1 VKIRRSISF
10 LVFVVMTG
18 ALGAQ
23 QRPQPQGQRL
33 PPRRVAPRPAMPA
46 PVQPAQA
53 APPGTPVQ
61 AAPAPPA
68 QTAPAQPDQSPQ
80 PAQSQPFQQV
90 QPAQPGQSAQ
100 PAQPAASTVRIGNL
114 SLRNAS
120 LTEVIDQLARQL
132 HINYILDPAVK
143 GGVILNTYGDTSN
156 LDTRNLLEL
165 ILRINGAG
173 LIQEGD
179 IYRIVQLK
187 DAPKIPIPPQINA
200 RDIPEDDQIMLN
212 LVFLKYVTVDEL
224 SKVLG
229 QFVGENATMYS
240 YTPMNLLF
248 ILDSRRNMRRT
259 MELISLFDSDTFA
272 NERVRL
278 FEVKNTRPS
287 DLVKDL
293 ENVLKAISLDAKNL
307 TVRFLPVD
315 RINTLI
321 AVAPNPGV
329 FDTIAQWIGKLDIP
343 VKVTAGG
350 SSENHV
356 YRVRYGRAEC
366 IALALTELF
375 GVYGYGGYGSLGAGY
390 GAGYGPGYGGYG
402 GYGTAGVAPV
412 AGPFGSAYGGG
423 YGASPSSMSGS
434 YGNSNSFNGSFGGS
448 GGCAAGA
455 GGGFGG
461 SYGGAGYGGAG
472 YGGGYGA
479 GPAYGYPVFGGFA
492 AQVPAANAAGPFGL
506 SGAAPQPPGAAAAP
520 AASGAT
526 SPSAPPPTPVRIVP
540 NPLDNALII
549 QADAQQYQDILKLLK
564 DLDIP
569 PRQILLEARIY
580 SVALSG
586 SFVAGVSAQFQKVS
600 GKDRS
605 LLGSLTNTAGV
616 AGAALS
622 FGALVGQ
629 SRELLAFLN
638 LSENASRVT
647 VLSEPSLI
655 ATDSIPATITVGS
668 QVPVETS
675 AATTVAGATTTTT
688 GISSHNTGVT
698 MQVNARVN
706 PSGVVTLIV
715 NQEVSKPSGDTSGLT
730 PSFDQQVVQ
739 TQITLQDGDTI
750 AIGGIISESNTTA
763 SNGLP
768 GLNRLPLIGGLFGNK
783 NYSHDRSELIIFM
796 TPHVIFDES
805 GLIEASNELKDRVKK
820 LRKYVKEL

>member
-1 VKIRRSISF
+1 VKIRRCIAFIVF
-10 LVFVVMTG
+10 LVIVG

-23 QRPQPQGQRL
+23 QQQPQAQPVKPL
-33 PPRRVAPRPAMPA
+33 PPVP
-46 PVQPAQA
+46 
-53 APPGTPVQ
+53 
-61 AAPAPPA
+61 
-68 QTAPAQPDQSPQ
+68 
-80 PAQSQPFQQV
+80 
-90 QPAQPGQSAQ
+90 
-100 PAQPAASTVRIGNL
+100 PAQPAAPPVRIGNL
-114 SLRNAS
+114 SLQNAS

-132 HINYILDPAVK
+132 RINYILDPAVK

-156 LDTRNLLEL
+156 LDARNLLDL

-200 RDIPEDDQIMLN
+200 RNIPEDDQIMLN

-293 ENVLKAISLDAKNL
+293 ENVLKAISLDGKNL

-329 FDTIAQWIGKLDIP
+329 FDTIAEWISKLDIP

-366 IALALTELF
+366 LALALTQLF
-375 GVYGYGGYGSLGAGY
+375 GIPGYGGGYGSPGGYGGGYPTGYGGGFGSGYGGYGS
-390 GAGYGPGYGGYG
+390 PGI
-402 GYGTAGVAPV
+402 APV

-423 YGASPSSMSGS
+423 YGATASGMSGA

-448 GGCAAGA
+448 GGCSAGA

-461 SYGGAGYGGAG
+461 GG
-472 YGGGYGA
+472 YGGGYGGGLYGGA
-479 GPAYGYPVFGGFA
+479 PAYGYPVFGGFA
-492 AQVPAANAAGPFGL
+492 AQAPAANVVGPLGLAGGT
-506 SGAAPQPPGAAAAP
+506 AAP
-520 AASGAT
+520 AAAT
-526 SPSAPPPTPVRIVP
+526 TNTATTGQTAGPAPTPVRIVP

-586 SFVAGVSAQFQKVS
+586 SFVSGVSAQFQKVS

-605 LLGSLTNTAGV
+605 LLGSLTSVSGV
-616 AGAALS
+616 ATTALS

-638 LSENASRVT
+638 LSENASRVH

-655 ATDSIPATITVGS
+655 ATDSIPATITVGA

-706 PSGVVTLIV
+706 PSGVVTLII
-715 NQEVSKPSGDTSGLT
+715 NQEVSKPSGDTTSLT
-730 PSFDQQVVQ
+730 PSFDQKVVQ
-739 TQITLQDGDTI
+739 TQITVQDGDTI

-763 SNGLP
+763 SNGIP
-768 GLNRLPLIGGLFGNK
+768 GLNRLPVIGGLFGNK
-783 NYSHDRSELIIFM
+783 SYTHDRTELIIFM
-796 TPHVIFDES
+796 TPRVIFDEND
-805 GLIEASNELKDRVKK
+805 LIEASNELKDRVKK
-820 LRKYVKEL
+820 LKKYVKEL

>member
-1 VKIRRSISF
+1 VKIRRSIIF
-10 LVFVVMTG
+10 PILLGMAG
-18 ALGAQ
+18 ALAAQ
-23 QRPQPQGQRL
+23 QPQAVQPL
-33 PPRRVAPRPAMPA
+33 PA
-46 PVQPAQA
+46 PQ
-53 APPGTPVQ
+53 
-61 AAPAPPA
+61 PAPPA
-68 QTAPAQPDQSPQ
+68 KP
-80 PAQSQPFQQV
+80 
-90 QPAQPGQSAQ
+90 
-100 PAQPAASTVRIGNL
+100 PAAPVRIGNL

-143 GGVILNTYGDTSN
+143 GGVILNTYGDTSD
-156 LDTRNLLEL
+156 LDGRNLLEL

-173 LIQEGD
+173 LIQEGG

-259 MELISLFDSDTFA
+259 MELISLFDSDNFA
-272 NERVRL
+272 NQRVRL
-278 FEVKNTRPS
+278 FEVTNTRPS
-287 DLVKDL
+287 ALVKDL
-293 ENVLKAISLDAKNL
+293 ENVLKAISLDGKNL

-321 AVAPNPGV
+321 AVAPNPAV
-329 FDTIAQWIGKLDIP
+329 FDTITEWIAKLDIP

-366 IALALTELF
+366 IAIALTQLF
-375 GVYGYGGYGSLGAGY
+375 GIPGYGGYGSP
-390 GAGYGPGYGGYG
+390 GAGYGPAYGGFGGGYG
-402 GYGTAGVAPV
+402 APGMAPV
-412 AGPFGSAYGGG
+412 AGPFGSPYGG
-423 YGASPSSMSGS
+423 YGATPSSLSGS

-455 GGGFGG
+455 GGGFGV
-461 SYGGAGYGGAG
+461 GYGGGNGGG
-472 YGGGYGA
+472 YGGGYGNVYGNGYGGAYGA
-479 GPAYGYPVFGGFA
+479 GQAYGYPVFGGFA
-492 AQVPAANAAGPFGL
+492 AQAPAATAVGPLGL
-506 SGAAPQPPGAAAAP
+506 SGGAATQAPAPAAAAP
-520 AASGAT
+520 AVGQTAE
-526 SPSAPPPTPVRIVP
+526 PLPTPVRIVP

-549 QADAQQYQDILKLLK
+549 QADAQEYQDILKLLK

-586 SFVAGVSAQFQKVS
+586 SFVSGVSAQFQKTAPGS
-600 GKDRS
+600 DHS

-622 FGALVGQ
+622 FGAFVGR

-655 ATDSIPATITVGS
+655 ATDSIPATITVGA

-688 GISSHNTGVT
+688 GIASHNTGVT

-706 PSGVVTLIV
+706 PSGVVTLII
-715 NQEVSKPSGDTSGLT
+715 NQEVSKPSGGANTLT

-739 TQITLQDGDTI
+739 TQITMQDGDTI
-750 AIGGIISESNTTA
+750 AIGGIISENNTTA

-768 GLNRLPLIGGLFGNK
+768 GFNRLPWIGGLFGNK
-783 NYSHDRSELIIFM
+783 SYSHDRSELIIFM

-805 GLIEASNELKDRVKK
+805 ALIEASNELKDRVRK